1 MRQIYPHVYA
11 VAKRKQKSW
20 SSKVFPTVII
30 QMVVIFYNF
39 VLLFLKDWRDKN
51 AKGFTYVLCE
61 KKQFCSQ
68 LKLIHS
74 CTCNLLIKRVVSKAS
89 NKSRTKLDPKCK
101 MWHFNYSSSGGM
113 QNCNCGFFFLRREW
127 GFVCL
132 IPWRKPCLVIITAA
146 RLENHF
152 IVCKRSLQMSQF
164 SGQIY
169 NLSWSNKSC
178 ILVYNWNVFG

>member
-1 MRQIYPHVYA
+1 MYPHVYA

-68 LKLIHS
+68 LKSIHS

-101 MWHFNYSSSGGM
+101 M
-113 QNCNCGFFFLRREW
+113 
-127 GFVCL
+127 
-132 IPWRKPCLVIITAA
+132 
-146 RLENHF
+146 
-152 IVCKRSLQMSQF
+152 
-164 SGQIY
+164 
-169 NLSWSNKSC
+169 
-178 ILVYNWNVFG
+178 

>member
-1 MRQIYPHVYA
+1 MYPHVYA

-68 LKLIHS
+68 LKSIHS

-101 MWHFNYSSSGGM
+101 MWHFNYRSSGGM
-113 QNCNCGFFFLRREW
+113 QNCNCGFFSWDENGVL
-127 GFVCL
+127 FVL
-132 IPWRKPCLVIITAA
+132 FRDGSPA
-146 RLENHF
+146 
-152 IVCKRSLQMSQF
+152 
-164 SGQIY
+164 
-169 NLSWSNKSC
+169 
-178 ILVYNWNVFG
+178 